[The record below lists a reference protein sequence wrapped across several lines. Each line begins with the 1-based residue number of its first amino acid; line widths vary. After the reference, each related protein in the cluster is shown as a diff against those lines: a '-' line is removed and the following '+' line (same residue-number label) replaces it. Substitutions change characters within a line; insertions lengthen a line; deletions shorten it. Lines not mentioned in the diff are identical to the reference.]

1 MSTGE
6 IIGLVVLGVAAIV
19 IVVAVAARLVL
30 HLLMKPLEARIAARY
45 AEHEVLLK
53 DLGANSFGL
62 ESKGVFQL
70 RGNGALVLT
79 ASHLHF
85 FQFLPKREVCIPLV
99 AITAIDFTHT
109 HLGKATTR
117 DLLKVRFEDGGK
129 ADSIAWYLSDTQAWK
144 ERIEDARAARPAG

>member
-1 MSTGE
+1 MK
-6 IIGLVVLGVAAIV
+6 
-19 IVVAVAARLVL
+19 
-30 HLLMKPLEARIAARY
+30 KPLEARIAAQY

-85 FQFLPKREVCIPLV
+85 FQFLTKREVRIPLG
-99 AITAIDFTHT
+99 AITELGFTHT

-117 DLLKVRFEDGGK
+117 NLLKVRFEEGGK
-129 ADSIAWYLSDTQAWK
+129 ADSIAWYVNDPQAWK
-144 ERIEDARAARPAG
+144 ERIEEARAARPTA